1 MRLDLCTWLEVE
13 ARLRRHTGIL
23 LPLGST
29 EQHGPTGLLGTDS
42 LTAFAVAERVAD
54 RLDTLV
60 APVLPFGV
68 AEHHMAFPG
77 TLTLGPDVFA
87 TVVGDT
93 LRALARHGFRQVLI
107 VNGHG
112 GNAPALKGVFAQ
124 VEAVVPDFR
133 CRAMNW
139 WTGPRAKALRA
150 SLYGVREGF
159 HATPSEIA
167 VTLALVPGAERDA
180 ADLPDPGKAQSYS
193 DAADYRAKFPDGRMA
208 SDPALANRADGDK
221 LLAAAVDD
229 VAEAYRAL
237 TGL

>member
-1 MRLDLCTWLEVE
+1 MRLDHCTWPEVE

-23 LPLGST
+23 LPVGST

-42 LTAFAVAERVAD
+42 LTASAVAERAAA

-77 TLTLGPDVFA
+77 TLALTPETFVA
-87 TVVGDT
+87 AMSDT
-93 LRALARHGFRQVLI
+93 LRSLARHGFRHVLV

-112 GNAPALKGVFAQ
+112 GNSGALKTAF
-124 VEAVVPDFR
+124 VVLESALPDLR
-133 CRAMNW
+133 CQALNW
-139 WTGPRAKALRA
+139 WMGPRAKALRGA
-150 SLYGVREGF
+150 LYGKREGF

-167 VTLALVPGAERDA
+167 VTLALVPGSAHR
-180 ADLPDPGKAQSYS
+180 ADLGEPGRAQSYS

-208 SDPALANRADGDK
+208 SDPSLATAEDGEE
-221 LLAAAVDD
+221 LLAAAVED
-229 VAEAYRAL
+229 VAEAYRNFVAV
-237 TGL
+237 